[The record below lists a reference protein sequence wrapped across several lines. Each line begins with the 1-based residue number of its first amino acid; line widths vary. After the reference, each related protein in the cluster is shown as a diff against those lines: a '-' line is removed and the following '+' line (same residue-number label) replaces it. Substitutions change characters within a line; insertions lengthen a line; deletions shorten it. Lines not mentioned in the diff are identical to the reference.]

1 MLAINNI
8 DIAAMNIWI
17 DADACPSPIKEIL
30 YRVANRK
37 AIYTTLIANQRLTI
51 PFSPYIKTLQV
62 EKGFDIADNKIIEL
76 VKTNDLVITSD
87 IPLASDVL
95 NKGAFVLTPRGE
107 KYTLDTIKERLTM
120 RDFMETMRA
129 SGIQSKGPTMFTNKD
144 REKFANQLDI
154 LINQVSNK
162 V

>member
-1 MLAINNI
+1 
-8 DIAAMNIWI
+8 MNIWI

-51 PFSPYIKTLQV
+51 PLSPYIKTLQV

-129 SGIQSKGPTMFTNKD
+129 SGIQSKGPTMFSNKD

>member
-1 MLAINNI
+1 
-8 DIAAMNIWI
+8 MNIWI
-17 DADACPSPIKEIL
+17 DADACPAPIKEIL
-30 YRVANRK
+30 YRAANRK
-37 AIYTTLIANQRLTI
+37 AINTTLVANQRLTI
-51 PFSPYIKTLQV
+51 PFSPYIKALQV

-87 IPLASDVL
+87 IPLAADVL

-107 KYTLDTIKERLTM
+107 KYTLDTIKERLTI

-129 SGIQSKGPTMFTNKD
+129 SGVQSKGPATFNSKD

-154 LINQVSNK
+154 LLNQISKK